1 MSISLESALRT
12 CKVDTAWASRI
23 ESDRFLNPNNMV
35 CPVWNGMDTAGREV
49 CQDSFQTKRGGC
61 NSATDRVEV
70 ENNVSRPQYMEYITL
85 SANGIAG
92 NIYGNQMPKDVYD
105 RNADIRSRGNI
116 SGNFGLQF
124 GSNIQ
129 TSCGGYD
136 SYKNYGDKMQG
147 YGGGGMSDYGGMS
160 GYGGGMSGYGGGGM
174 SDYGGMPGYGGMS
187 DYGGMSGYG
196 GMSDYGGMSGAY
208 NDQSMRNS

>member
-49 CQDSFQTKRGGC
+49 CQDSFNTKRGGC

-92 NIYGNQMPKDVYD
+92 NIYGTPKDVYD
-105 RNADIRSRGNI
+105 RDADMKSRSNI

-136 SYKNYGDKMQG
+136 AYKNYDNNNYG
-147 YGGGGMSDYGGMS
+147 YGGSS
-160 GYGGGMSGYGGGGM
+160 GY
-174 SDYGGMPGYGGMS
+174 
-187 DYGGMSGYG
+187 
-196 GMSDYGGMSGAY
+196 SGAY
-208 NDQSMRNS
+208 NSQNMRNA

>member
-92 NIYGNQMPKDVYD
+92 NIYGNTPKDVYD
-105 RNADIRSRGNI
+105 READMKSRNNI

-147 YGGGGMSDYGGMS
+147 SGGGMQGS
-160 GYGGGMSGYGGGGM
+160 GGGMSGYGGGGTQ
-174 SDYGGMPGYGGMS
+174 SFGGMS
-187 DYGGMSGYG
+187 DYSQYSGMSGYG

-208 NDQSMRNS
+208 NDQNMR

>member
-1 MSISLESALRT
+1 MSLSLESALRT
-12 CKVDTAWASRI
+12 CKVDTALASRI

-49 CQDSFQTKRGGC
+49 CQDSFNTKRGGC

-92 NIYGNQMPKDVYD
+92 NIYGNNMPKDVYD
-105 RNADIRSRGNI
+105 RDIDMKSRNNI

-124 GSNIQ
+124 GSHVQ

-136 SYKNYGDKMQG
+136 SYKKYGDKTQG
-147 YGGGGMSDYGGMS
+147 YS
-160 GYGGGMSGYGGGGM
+160 GYSGASGYNGQ
-174 SDYGGMPGYGGMS
+174 
-187 DYGGMSGYG
+187 
-196 GMSDYGGMSGAY
+196 
-208 NDQSMRNS
+208 NMRNA

>member
-1 MSISLESALRT
+1 
-12 CKVDTAWASRI
+12 
-23 ESDRFLNPNNMV
+23 MV

-49 CQDSFQTKRGGC
+49 CQDSFNTKRGGC

-92 NIYGNQMPKDVYD
+92 NIYGNQTPKDVYD
-105 RNADIRSRGNI
+105 READMKSRGNI

-147 YGGGGMSDYGGMS
+147 MQGMQ
-160 GYGGGMSGYGGGGM
+160 
-174 SDYGGMPGYGGMS
+174 
-187 DYGGMSGYG
+187 GMSGYG
-196 GMSDYGGMSGAY
+196 GMSGYPGM
-208 NDQSMRNS
+208 

>member
-1 MSISLESALRT
+1 
-12 CKVDTAWASRI
+12 
-23 ESDRFLNPNNMV
+23 
-35 CPVWNGMDTAGREV
+35 MDTAGREV

-92 NIYGNQMPKDVYD
+92 NIYGNQMAKDVYD
-105 RNADIRSRGNI
+105 RDGDMKSRSNI
-116 SGNFGLQF
+116 AGNFGLQF

-136 SYKNYGDKMQG
+136 SYKNYNERTQG
-147 YGGGGMSDYGGMS
+147 YSGAS
-160 GYGGGMSGYGGGGM
+160 GY
-174 SDYGGMPGYGGMS
+174 
-187 DYGGMSGYG
+187 
-196 GMSDYGGMSGAY
+196 SGAY
-208 NDQSMRNS
+208 NSQNMRNA

>member
-1 MSISLESALRT
+1 
-12 CKVDTAWASRI
+12 
-23 ESDRFLNPNNMV
+23 
-35 CPVWNGMDTAGREV
+35 MDTAGREV

-147 YGGGGMSDYGGMS
+147 YGGGMSDYGGMS